1 MATSVID
8 KRAGALLVALREER
22 RLMPEEVPHAMLMA
36 GIDRRYIPCSR
47 TVRRAE
53 AGRRVRLRVEFGLA
67 DFYGRGRHTIWAHAR
82 PAIQAEVA
90 A

>member
-1 MATSVID
+1 MATSAID
-8 KRAGALLVALREER
+8 RTAGTLLIALREER
-22 RLMPEEVPHAMLMA
+22 RLMPEQVPYAMLLA

-53 AGRRVRLRVEFGLA
+53 EGKRVRLRVEFGLA
-67 DFYGRGRHTIWAHAR
+67 DFYGRERHTIWAHAQQV
-82 PAIQAEVA
+82 AQVA